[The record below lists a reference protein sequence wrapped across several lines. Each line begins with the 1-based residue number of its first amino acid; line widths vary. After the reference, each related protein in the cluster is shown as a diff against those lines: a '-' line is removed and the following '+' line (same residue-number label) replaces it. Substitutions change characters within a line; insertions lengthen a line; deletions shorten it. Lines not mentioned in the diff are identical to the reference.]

1 MASPT
6 SHFFQ
11 GSLET
16 RTTLTPSRPDDND
29 WRREKPGKRLNS
41 WCLSCCASVRAM
53 TTLGLP
59 SPKSSVESSD
69 KFLASLC
76 TNSERLLAAMSWD
89 DALLSLAVEDQV
101 WSLTQFYS
109 VDFSKSRIDV
119 KNAFST
125 NAQSRCASVV
135 VDCVLGP
142 PLLARH
148 T

>member
-101 WSLTQFYS
+101 WSLTQIYS
-109 VDFSKSRIDV
+109 VDFSKSRIRV
-119 KNAFST
+119 KKCIFNK
-125 NAQSRCASVV
+125 
-135 VDCVLGP
+135 
-142 PLLARH
+142 H
-148 T
+148 TIKVRVSCF